1 MVYKLVFLMVD
12 FPITP
17 EEFATRQAD
26 FKRTFADQDTEHK
39 FYMSVLHRV
48 KHKQELYFGAN
59 PSLLYMDMIQMTQM
73 PGPWIAIIN
82 AITSHFFNYFNVYP
96 DLKKHL
102 IESGPLDGLDQLN
115 LLINDSTVAQIA
127 PRLSYAVICKLAISA
142 RYSTF
147 TRSVLE
153 DQAINILKATAY
165 DKKYKVPYE
174 LHRLAIVAYELEAIE
189 SHIEPVKITSRPTW
203 STIREEL
210 HSLRGLVDMQLYPKV
225 DQIIDHLEKLRDN
238 LSL

>member
-1 MVYKLVFLMVD
+1 MMVD

-17 EEFATRQAD
+17 AEFAARQAD
-26 FKRTFADQDTEHK
+26 FKRTFTDQDTECK

-48 KHKQELYFGAN
+48 NHKQELYFGAN
-59 PSLLYMDMIQMTQM
+59 PSLLYMDMIQITQM

-96 DLKKHL
+96 DLQKHL
-102 IESGPLDGLDQLN
+102 IESLPLDGLDQLN

-127 PRLSYAVICKLAISA
+127 PRLLYDTICKLAINT
-142 RYSTF
+142 RYSAF

-153 DQAINILKATAY
+153 DQAINIIKNTAN

-174 LHRLAIVAYELEAIE
+174 MHRLAIVAYELQAIE
-189 SHIEPVKITSRPTW
+189 SHIALVEINTRPTW
-203 STIREEL
+203 STIHAEL
-210 HSLRGLVDMQLYPKV
+210 QSLRSLVDMHLYSKV

-238 LSL
+238 FHC